1 MNDRDLLINET
12 SVQDTVCKDLDSAR
26 RKASSNEG
34 QPFQTDEKGIRS
46 RRRSFREE
54 KEATGTVLSS
64 VLNLANTII
73 GAGFLVNIINKS
85 KKKTLWE
92 LQLLGA

>member
-73 GAGFLVNIINKS
+73 GAG
-85 KKKTLWE
+85 
-92 LQLLGA
+92 LLGRIFFSLTLPVAKNFCLS